1 MPFQLNKKD
10 IMKIEFQITSIPNED
25 QKQYFIA
32 YLEGI
37 LKIFW
42 TGKLFFNSSDILIA
56 ELGLSLKQ
64 WIDKLKSG
72 NLVDFNYETMDSDEN
87 PILSFKQIGKGEFI
101 IESSWQEFE
110 ATKSIYQKDLLREV
124 EDFLERLNVEL
135 NEKCNVKLKELVS

>member
-1 MPFQLNKKD
+1 MPFQLNKQD

-37 LKIFW
+37 LKIFL

-56 ELGLSLKQ
+56 ELGVSLKK
-64 WIDKLKSG
+64 WIDNLKSG
-72 NLVDFNYETMDSDEN
+72 NLVGFHYETMDSDEN
-87 PILSFKQIGKGEFI
+87 PILSFKHSGKGGFI
-101 IESSWQEFE
+101 VESPWQEFE
-110 ATKSIYQKDLLREV
+110 AAEFIDQKVLLEGV

-135 NEKCNVKLKELVS
+135 NEKCNVKLEELVS